1 MENYKVFAKN
11 PLIGIEDIIINRA
24 IPIALKE
31 SFKELQNVIKK
42 DEKKYYAQPIDNK
55 NIMLLASFGMLLLRE
70 KGQENKEIQ

>member
-31 SFKELQNVIKK
+31 SFKARRRQGQVLKYNKRDSRIIGMHILQCV
-42 DEKKYYAQPIDNK
+42 E
-55 NIMLLASFGMLLLRE
+55 
-70 KGQENKEIQ
+70 

>member
-1 MENYKVFAKN
+1 MENCKVFAKN

-55 NIMLLASFGMLLLRE
+55 
-70 KGQENKEIQ
+70 KG